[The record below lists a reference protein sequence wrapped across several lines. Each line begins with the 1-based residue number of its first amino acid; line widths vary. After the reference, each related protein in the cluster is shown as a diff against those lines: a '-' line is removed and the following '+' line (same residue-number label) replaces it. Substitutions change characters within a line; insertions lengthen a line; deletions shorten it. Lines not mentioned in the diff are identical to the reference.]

1 MKRILVLLMAI
12 VTFLA
17 SQASVASGEKF
28 DDAKFE
34 AQLSSG
40 KPVLVVVHAPW
51 CPTCRAQSAVL
62 NDLFAND
69 TYKTITYLIVDFDSQ
84 KEVLKKFNISRQST
98 LVVYKKGKEVAR
110 SIGATSSSVIEA
122 QLGKAF

>member
-1 MKRILVLLMAI
+1 MKRIFMLFLTTLSLLAC
-12 VTFLA
+12 
-17 SQASVASGEKF
+17 QASIAAGEKF

-34 AQLSSG
+34 SEVSSG
-40 KPVLVVVHAPW
+40 KPVLVVSHAPW

-69 TYKTITYLIVDFDSQ
+69 TYKSITYFVVDFDSQ

-98 LVVYKKGKEVAR
+98 LVVFKEGKEVAR
-110 SIGATSSSVIEA
+110 SIGSTSSSVIES
-122 QLGKAF
+122 QLNKAL